1 MKKVITKDLN
11 LHVGHQLCYKK
22 NLHCQNASCLLCRL

>member
-11 LHVGHQLCYKK
+11 LHVGHQLC
-22 NLHCQNASCLLCRL
+22 